1 MEKVV
6 PESKMGQG
14 NQKGHRNGLRKRE
27 TTILRA
33 QLRQQDICKRL
44 QQTIAIPIVRVNRTR
59 FSQHGLHVWPYR
71 PHEVLVIVTRFFI
84 GPNLLF
90 YKTLAGQTLPCYRSL
105 DNEIAFPN
113 HFRTPIFHNLY

>member
-1 MEKVV
+1 MEKAV
-6 PESKMGQG
+6 PESKMDQG

-44 QQTIAIPIVRVNRTR
+44 QQTIEIPIVRGNRTR

-71 PHEVLVIVTRFFI
+71 PHEVLVITYSFLYLIFPVNITFSTVLI
-84 GPNLLF
+84 NDD
-90 YKTLAGQTLPCYRSL
+90 TLSPAINSTISK
-105 DNEIAFPN
+105 
-113 HFRTPIFHNLY
+113 